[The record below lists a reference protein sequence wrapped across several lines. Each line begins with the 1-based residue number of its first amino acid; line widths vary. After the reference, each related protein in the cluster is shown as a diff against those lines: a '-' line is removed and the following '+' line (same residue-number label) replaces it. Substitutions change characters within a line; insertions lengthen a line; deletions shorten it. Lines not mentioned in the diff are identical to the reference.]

1 MATAVFFEKD
11 NHTVADGGTVVVPV
25 NNPVRTY
32 NSTVAKVSGGN
43 VTGLTI
49 ARSLD
54 GGTTYGPERTVTL
67 AAALSSAGDAVDADL
82 PDECPTHVRYTF
94 ALSASTVVKV
104 VARGVG

>member
-1 MATAVFFEKD
+1 MATAVFFQQG
-11 NHTVADGGTVVVPV
+11 NHTVANGGTVVVAV
-25 NNPVRTY
+25 NDPIRTY

-43 VTGLTI
+43 VTALTV

-67 AAALSSAGDAVDADL
+67 AASLSSAGDAVDADL
-82 PDECPTHVRYTF
+82 VDECPTHVRYTF
-94 ALSASTVVKV
+94 TLSASTVVKI